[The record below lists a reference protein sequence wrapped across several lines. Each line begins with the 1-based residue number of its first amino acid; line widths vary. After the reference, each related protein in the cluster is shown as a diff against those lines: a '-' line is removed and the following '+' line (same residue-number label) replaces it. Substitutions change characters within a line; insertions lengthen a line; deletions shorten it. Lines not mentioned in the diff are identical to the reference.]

1 MTSDYAELHLH
12 TAYSFLDGA
21 SLPEELVGRAAELG
35 YRYLAITDHDGLYG
49 AMEFARV
56 ATDAGI
62 APITGAEITLEDET
76 HLTLL
81 VESPAG
87 YANLCRL
94 LTAAHAPDPDGPW
107 PIDQAARVPRLD
119 PALLPEHAEGLVLL
133 TGCRAGKL
141 SRLVDAG
148 DRAAAETLLRT
159 YVTWFGSRNVYVEIQ
174 HNRVF
179 GDAPRLARLSALADC
194 LRLPTVAT
202 GNAHYHR
209 PERWRL
215 QDTLVAIR
223 HRASLE
229 ATHRQRRPNGE
240 FYLRPAADV
249 VRLFSRYPQAV
260 RASVALAERC
270 AAFDL
275 TRHLPYRFPDY
286 PTPAGED
293 TDAYLTVV
301 CRAAFVRRYP
311 PGHPWRGPA
320 RQRVAEELSLIQHHG
335 LAGFFLLHKDILE
348 IAEQVA
354 AEVRVAQGLPATSP
368 LPPGRGRGS
377 SVSSIVC
384 YLTGLSPVD
393 PLAHD
398 LSLGRFLNKERASP
412 PDIDLDFPR
421 EIRARLI
428 ERIYEVYPGR
438 VGLISAFA
446 TYQLRSA
453 VRDIGKALG
462 LPQADLDRI
471 ARLSEPTSARDLANQ
486 LAYLPEYAARLNEPP
501 WSFLVG
507 LAGELAGHP
516 RHITQHS
523 GGMVIASRQ
532 LCELV
537 PLQPAAMPGRHLLQ
551 WDKDSIDDAGMVKI
565 DFLALGMLSLVEESA
580 QLIADNYPD
589 RGSPDLTRI
598 DFADERVYDMI
609 CAGDTLGTFQI
620 ESRAQIQTL
629 LKTQPRN
636 LTDLTV
642 QVAIVRPGPIVGGA
656 TSPYIQRRR
665 DPHFQITYDHPW
677 LEPVLRETLGVVLY
691 QDQVIEVAM
700 VLAGFSA
707 GQADSLRR
715 AMTRKRSH
723 EAMLALWCTFRD
735 GAARNGVDPET
746 ARVVFDKLLGFA
758 AYGFPKGHAASFA
771 ILSYQSAWLKCYYPA
786 EFLASLLNNQPM
798 GFYPPHVLVHEAR
811 RRGVRVLPPDANA
824 SGVRSAVAGRRL
836 VRLGLGQVKGLG
848 KEAAIRLVA
857 ERQASGPYRS
867 LPDLV
872 RRVELRREQL
882 ESLALVGT
890 FDGFGLRR
898 REALWQAGLFIPAR
912 AFGRRNDA
920 AGREQGQQIAL
931 ALPVDQDMATLSS
944 MSAWDRMG
952 ADYRGLGLSPRWHP
966 LGLLRPRLPAGLT
979 TVSAAERLP
988 DGAGVAVAGL
998 VVCRQRPGTAKGI
1011 TFLLLEDET
1020 GLLNV
1025 IVSRRLYESG
1035 RRLVRGEPF
1044 LEIRGRLE
1052 KRNGTI
1058 NLIAVHLRELERVP
1072 AAMRRPPTEST
1083 EATIPEKGAVVVDQ
1097 HLLAPTSH
1105 DYR

>member
-1 MTSDYAELHLH
+1 MTPDYAELHLH

-49 AMEFARV
+49 AMEFARM

-62 APITGAEITLEDET
+62 APVTGAEITLEDET

-94 LTAAHAPDPDGPW
+94 LTAAHASDPGGPW
-107 PIDQAARVPRLD
+107 PIDQEARAPRLN
-119 PALLPEHAEGLVLL
+119 PVLLPEHAEGLVLL

-141 SRLVDAG
+141 SRLVDDG
-148 DRAAAETLLRT
+148 DLAAAEALLRT
-159 YVTWFGSRNVYVEIQ
+159 YVAWFGSRNVYIEIQ

-179 GDAPRLARLSALADC
+179 GDAPRLALLSGLADR

-223 HRASLE
+223 HQASLE
-229 ATHRQRRPNGE
+229 TTHRQRRPNGE
-240 FYLRPAADV
+240 FYLRPATDV
-249 VRLFSRYPQAV
+249 ARLFSRYSEAV
-260 RASVALAERC
+260 RASVTLAERC

-286 PTPAGED
+286 STPAGEGA
-293 TDAYLTVV
+293 DAYLAAV
-301 CRAAFVRRYP
+301 CRAAFAGRYP
-311 PGHPWRGPA
+311 TGHPWRAAAG
-320 RQRVAEELSLIQHHG
+320 QRVAEELSLIQRHG
-335 LAGFFLLHKDILE
+335 LAGFFLLYKDL
-348 IAEQVA
+348 IACAEAVA
-354 AEVRVAQGLPATSP
+354 TEVRTEQGRPAAST

-377 SVSSIVC
+377 SVSSVVC

-393 PLAHD
+393 PLAHN
-398 LSLGRFLNKERASP
+398 LSLGRFLNEERVSP

-421 EIRARLI
+421 EIRARLM
-428 ERIYEVYPGR
+428 ERIYAVYPDR
-438 VGLISAFA
+438 AGLIAAFS
-446 TYQLRSA
+446 TYRLRSA
-453 VRDIGKALG
+453 VRDVGKALG

-471 ARLSEPTSARDLANQ
+471 ARLSEPTSASALVDQ
-486 LAYLPEYAARLNEPP
+486 LAHLPEYADRLGEPP
-501 WSFLVG
+501 WCYLVD
-507 LAGELAGHP
+507 LARELSGHP

-523 GGMVIASRQ
+523 GGMVVSSRPIR
-532 LCELV
+532 ELI
-537 PLQPAAMPGRHLLQ
+537 PLQPAAMPGRWLLQ

-565 DFLALGMLSLVEESA
+565 DFLALGMLSLVEECV
-580 QLIADNYPD
+580 QLIAEHHPEHDA
-589 RGSPDLTRI
+589 PDLTRI
-598 DFADERVYDMI
+598 DFDDKPVFDMI
-609 CAGDTLGTFQI
+609 CQGDTLGTFQI

-629 LKTQPRN
+629 LKTQPRS
-636 LTDLTV
+636 LDDLTV

-656 TSPYIQRRR
+656 TSPYIQRRI
-665 DPHFQITYDHPW
+665 DPHFQVTYDHPL

-700 VLAGFSA
+700 ALAGFTA
-707 GQADSLRR
+707 GAADQLRR
-715 AMTRKRSH
+715 AMTRKRSR
-723 EAMLALWCTFRD
+723 EAMLALWQTFRD
-735 GAARNGVDPET
+735 RAAHNDVEPET
-746 ARVVFDKLLGFA
+746 AKVVFDKLLGFA

-771 ILSYQSAWLKCYYPA
+771 VLAYQSAWLKCYYPA

-811 RRGVRVLPPDANA
+811 RRGVRVLPPDPNA

-836 VRLGLGQVKGLG
+836 VRLGLGHVKGLG
-848 KEAAIRLVA
+848 EEAAIRLVA
-857 ERQASGPYRS
+857 ERQPSRPYRS

-882 ESLALVGT
+882 EALALVGA

-898 REALWQAGLFIPAR
+898 REALWQVGLFVPAR
-912 AFGRRNDA
+912 GFGRRNDA
-920 AGREQGQQIAL
+920 AGRDQGQQTAL
-931 ALPVDQDMATLSS
+931 ALPVDQDMATLSP
-944 MSAWDRMG
+944 MSVWNRMG
-952 ADYRGLGLSPRWHP
+952 ADYRGLGLSPLWHP
-966 LGLLRPRLPAGLT
+966 LGLLRPRLPAGLV
-979 TVSAAERLP
+979 TVAETERLP
-988 DGAGVAVAGL
+988 DGAGMAVAGL
-998 VVCRQRPGTAKGI
+998 VVCRQRPETAKGV
-1011 TFLLLEDET
+1011 TFLLIEDET

-1025 IVSRRLYESG
+1025 IVSRRLYEAR

-1044 LEIRGRLE
+1044 LKIRGRLE

-1058 NLIAVHLRELERVP
+1058 NLIAVHLCELENVP
-1072 AAMRRPPTEST
+1072 ATMRRPPAEST
-1083 EATIPEKGAVVVDQ
+1083 DALVPERTPVVMDQ
-1097 HLLAPTSH
+1097 HVLVPTSH